1 MYKENNFAVY
11 FAGDAYST
19 DKKIMGRQSAGK
31 SFMKG
36 MARTWP
42 RQDLVGLGPAI
53 GGGKAMAS
61 QLKNDGHLGRVHWS
75 PVPNLE
81 PVKKIG
87 ALYYPSPAPKDL
99 AHLRNMTDS
108 SGFSLMGVTFT
119 LSSNSATDQ
128 VADLIL
134 PPFKPWD
141 ALICISECA
150 KTFTVK
156 LHQEMKD
163 WWTSQ
168 LGPIKFNNP
177 QLPVIFLGV
186 DAPFF
191 APQPGRKHLAR
202 QSLAIADDHCVYLFS
217 GRLSFHAKANPAAMY
232 RALEKAAQKNK
243 IICIEAGVFPS
254 EAIKQSFLLAQKKL
268 APNVKFL
275 WVDGQDN
282 AKYQQAWQAADVF
295 ISLADNIQETFGLT
309 PVEAMAAGMPV
320 IVADWNGYKET
331 VREGVDGFRIP
342 TVLPPEGMGED
353 LAIRHAMDIDNYD
366 YFIGRVS
373 LSTVVEPLAL
383 ELAVSKL
390 AAEPLLRESM
400 GQAGLQRVQQVF
412 DWPII
417 LQQYVQLSNE
427 LAIIREKDG
436 NMASFPW
443 PQRSDPFKRFADFST
458 TTLKG
463 NQIINSKV
471 DARARLKDLFE
482 LSMVNYGFD
491 SQQLPQQT
499 IWQLLETL
507 ETRGNLSVNTLLND
521 SGSASATGV
530 RCLMWLW
537 KFDLVSVN

>member
-1 MYKENNFAVY
+1 
-11 FAGDAYST
+11 
-19 DKKIMGRQSAGK
+19 
-31 SFMKG
+31 
-36 MARTWP
+36 
-42 RQDLVGLGPAI
+42 
-53 GGGKAMAS
+53 
-61 QLKNDGHLGRVHWS
+61 
-75 PVPNLE
+75 
-81 PVKKIG
+81 
-87 ALYYPSPAPKDL
+87 
-99 AHLRNMTDS
+99 
-108 SGFSLMGVTFT
+108 
-119 LSSNSATDQ
+119 
-128 VADLIL
+128 
-134 PPFKPWD
+134 
-141 ALICISECA
+141 
-150 KTFTVK
+150 
-156 LHQEMKD
+156 
-163 WWTSQ
+163 
-168 LGPIKFNNP
+168 
-177 QLPVIFLGV
+177 
-186 DAPFF
+186 
-191 APQPGRKHLAR
+191 
-202 QSLAIADDHCVYLFS
+202 
-217 GRLSFHAKANPAAMY
+217 
-232 RALEKAAQKNK
+232 
-243 IICIEAGVFPS
+243 
-254 EAIKQSFLLAQKKL
+254 LLAQKKL

-373 LSTVVEPLAL
+373 LSTVVEPQAL

-400 GQAGLQRVQQVF
+400 GQSGLQRVKEVF

-436 NMASFPW
+436 NKASFPW

-463 NQIINSKV
+463 NQTISSKV
-471 DARARLKDLFE
+471 DARARLKDLFD

-491 SQQLPQQT
+491 NQQLPQQT

-507 ETRGNLSVNTLLND
+507 ETRGSLSVNTLLND
-521 SGSASATGV
+521 SGSASAVGV